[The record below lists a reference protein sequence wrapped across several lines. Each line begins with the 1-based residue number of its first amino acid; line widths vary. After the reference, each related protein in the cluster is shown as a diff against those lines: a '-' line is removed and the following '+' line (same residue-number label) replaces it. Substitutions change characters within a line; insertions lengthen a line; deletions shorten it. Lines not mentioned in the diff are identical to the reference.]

1 MDAFGTAL
9 ATTTLVVQYVSACA
23 AFASQAESLAAR
35 FEWDLRAMQIIKD
48 YFNPSGQNLK
58 LLPQGE
64 NLLQRTM
71 VYLDRMVIKAQKKL
85 NIIQRKGFLSQ
96 VALGASWIVRRSD
109 LEELEAGLFAWTQRF
124 GVHVLDL
131 NLNLR
136 NSVQTQYNPRCPVPR
151 VVRSNDR
158 LRDFAHLT
166 MQEKKARANHL
177 LLQDANKLASRITN
191 SPFITC
197 TPLRTDRKGTDLEES
212 GDNELIFAS
221 RMVSQKVL
229 GDTQAFASLREDM
242 GILAAAL
249 NCLDH
254 DANIRLLKVEYYF
267 YHEQMGQFVFA
278 HHPPH
283 SVESMTSLEKL
294 LSVDSFPKVNT
305 PLDQRLKL
313 AYKLAEA
320 VFFLHTA
327 DFLHK
332 NITSSSIVVFENSE
346 ESDES
351 DGSDT
356 SNTDLANAY
365 LMGFDLIRGAETRTT
380 KEGAVKEVDTSR
392 SIWEFDTYQHA
403 DRQQGARSPK
413 YVKVYD
419 VYSLGVVLLEVGM
432 WQPLSTIA
440 PDLDKKDPKDW
451 STELSDIAI
460 KSLKPRSGAK
470 YSRLVSWCLALDGDD
485 GMKETDFTEN
495 VLDPL
500 EEIAEAL
507 C

>member
-1 MDAFGTAL
+1 MDAFSTAL

-23 AFASQAESLAAR
+23 DFSSQAKSLAAR

-48 YFNPSGQNLK
+48 HFDQSGQKRK
-58 LLPQGE
+58 LLPQDE
-64 NLLQRTM
+64 HMLKRTL
-71 VYLDRMVIKAQKKL
+71 VYLDGIVIKAQKKL
-85 NIIQRKGFLSQ
+85 NIIQRKGFLNQ
-96 VALGASWIVRRSD
+96 VALGASWIARRSD
-109 LEELEAGLFAWTQRF
+109 LEDLEVEVFAWTQRF

-131 NLNLR
+131 SLDLR
-136 NSVQTQYNPRCPVPR
+136 TSIQTQCNKRCLAPR

-158 LRDFAHLT
+158 LREFAHLVL
-166 MQEKKARANHL
+166 QDKKARADHM

-191 SPFITC
+191 SPFIAY
-197 TPLRTDRKGTDLEES
+197 TPLWLDRKETGYEEP
-212 GDNELIFAS
+212 GDHQLIFAS
-221 RMVSQKVL
+221 RMVSQKVMR
-229 GDTQAFASLREDM
+229 DTKAFASLKQDM

-249 NCLDH
+249 NCLDPA
-254 DANIRLLKVEYYF
+254 ANIRLLKVEYYF
-267 YHEQMGQFVFA
+267 YHEQSGQFVFA

-283 SVESMTSLEKL
+283 SVESMTSLEKR
-294 LSVDSFPKVNT
+294 LSLDPFPKVNT
-305 PLDQRLKL
+305 PLDERLKL

-332 NITSSSIVVFENSE
+332 NITSSCVVVFENLE

-351 DGSDT
+351 DDSDKPD
-356 SNTDLANAY
+356 SDLANAY

-380 KEGAVKEVDTSR
+380 KEGAVKEADDSR
-392 SIWEFDTYQHA
+392 SIWEFDIYQHA
-403 DRQQGARSPK
+403 DRQQGVLSPK

-419 VYSLGVVLLEVGM
+419 VYSLGVVLLEIGM
-432 WQPLSTIA
+432 WQPLSRIA
-440 PDLDKKDPKDW
+440 PDLEKMDPKYW
-451 STELSDIAI
+451 PIRFSDIALR
-460 KSLKPRSGAK
+460 SLKPRAGGK

-485 GMKETDFTEN
+485 GMKETDFIEH

-500 EEIAEAL
+500 EEISEAL